1 MMIEPGITELSKCV
15 DSRYT
20 LVAMAAK
27 RARMIGKEEHDEDY
41 VAPVEKPVSIAAKEI
56 AEGKVGY
63 VRSERITS
71 AKSDETAEDAVVDE
85 ITEAVFE
92 EDIPD
97 DDIVD
102 DDSVSDAEETEEA

>member
-27 RARMIGKEEHDEDY
+27 RARMIGKEEHGEDY
-41 VAPVEKPVSIAAKEI
+41 VTPVEKPVSIAAREI
-56 AEGKVGY
+56 SEGKVGF
-63 VRSERITS
+63 VRSERI
-71 AKSDETAEDAVVDE
+71 AKPKASAEDAILED

-92 EDIPD
+92 DDVLDTEDE
-97 DDIVD
+97 
-102 DDSVSDAEETEEA
+102 AEGTDETEEA